1 MGWCQGPCSGPRFG
15 GRISA
20 PSSLGDPH
28 NKHYRL
34 LLSYIDY
41 THMHTTHTHTCTHIP
56 PHTHKRTV
64 QYLWF
69 FDWTSMFIMKN
80 PPQALIFIDILCAD
94 FVLGKNIVKI
104 SSWVICHQAA
114 NYPIFCKHLRLWRSR
129 ADEYKCTRRHH
140 MYTVS
145 LHLYMHMHLHMRSIR
160 IRWPGFE
167 SRDGNISFVRH
178 NILKTDSFWK
188 KVIFKRFI

>member
-41 THMHTTHTHTCTHIP
+41 THMHTTHTHTSTHIP

-80 PPQALIFIDILCAD
+80 PPQALLCIYILCAD
-94 FVLGKNIVKI
+94 FVLGKNIVKFPLELSAI
-104 SSWVICHQAA
+104 KLQITQYFAIIWDCGEAGLMNANAHDATICIRCLCICICICICICAVYSS
-114 NYPIFCKHLRLWRSR
+114 
-129 ADEYKCTRRHH
+129 
-140 MYTVS
+140 
-145 LHLYMHMHLHMRSIR
+145 
-160 IRWPGFE
+160 
-167 SRDGNISFVRH
+167 
-178 NILKTDSFWK
+178 
-188 KVIFKRFI
+188 